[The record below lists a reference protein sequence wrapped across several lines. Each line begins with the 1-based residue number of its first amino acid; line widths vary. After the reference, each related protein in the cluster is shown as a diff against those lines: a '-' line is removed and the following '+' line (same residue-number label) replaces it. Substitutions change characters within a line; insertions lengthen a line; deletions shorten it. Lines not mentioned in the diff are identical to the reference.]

1 MATTPNYGLKLLDDT
16 ADVSVFP
23 SNDRFNMNK
32 IDTELG
38 DVSDS
43 LKATRFT
50 SIASNTDLNSLTD
63 PGFYGCSSAA
73 VAGTLI
79 NSPVTSS
86 NFTMAVTKKSN
97 TLAVQQIIAGRHIYI
112 RNQSSSGWS
121 DWYDHGALYD
131 GLDMENAGY
140 ALDAKQGSILKGL
153 VDGKPNIQVGFVVGT
168 VKTATIKMNSA
179 FRGIVFSCG
188 VNSSI
193 CGAWMLCTNDA
204 ATNVGIIVEIFAG
217 SAVGISGSNATKT
230 FTNSSGSYN
239 TTLYV
244 LCLNGNC
251 TVTVND

>member
-50 SIASNTDLNSLTD
+50 AIASNTDLNSLTD

-73 VAGTLI
+73 IAGTLI

-97 TLAVQQIIAGRHIYI
+97 SLAVQQIIAGRHIYI
-112 RNQSSSGWS
+112 RNQSSTGWS
-121 DWYDHGALYD
+121 DWCDHGSLYD
-131 GLDMENAGY
+131 GLDMSSAGY

-153 VDGKPNIQVGFVVGT
+153 VDGKPNIQGGFVVGT
-168 VKTATIKMNSA
+168 GKTATIKMNSA

-193 CGAWMLCTNDA
+193 CGAWMMCTNDA
-204 ATNVGIIVEIFAG
+204 AGNVGIHVEIFAG
-217 SAVGISGSNATKT
+217 NAVGISGSNATKT
-230 FTNSSGSYN
+230 FTNNSGSYN
-239 TTLYV
+239 VTVYI